1 MNERAATHSP
11 APPALWHVDEGRALF
26 AGPLQRNAPHRHSVP
41 VYLAALY
48 GSFQLRIKGAA
59 WLSCRTAVVPTGIA
73 YEFDM
78 RGEPLAVIYLEPNV
92 AGADALVPLVSGARE
107 VGGALVGSTGEVSA
121 LRTLYE
127 RRDARADIAPALQA
141 LTHFSERKAYRNLD
155 PRVARAVAAMQT
167 GEAAATPVAEMA
179 AAAGLS
185 ASRFQHVFTEH
196 VGVPFR
202 RYRAWHRLR
211 AAIREVVEGS
221 SYTAAAH
228 AAGFADQAHFAREFR
243 RTFGAP
249 ASQGLA
255 GRRATSPFSATL
267 P

>member
-1 MNERAATHSP
+1 LNERATTKSARPT
-11 APPALWHVDEGRALF
+11 ALWHVDEGRALF
-26 AGPLQRNAPHRHSVP
+26 SGPLQRNAPHRHSVP
-41 VYLAALY
+41 VYLAGLY
-48 GSFQLRIKGAA
+48 GSFQLRIESAA
-59 WLSCRTAVVPTGIA
+59 WLSCRTAVVPAGVA

-92 AGADALVPLVSGARE
+92 AGADALVPLVRGARE
-107 VGGALVGSTGEVSA
+107 VCGALIGSTGEVSA

-127 RRDARADIAPALQA
+127 RRDKRADIATALLA
-141 LTHFSERKAYRNLD
+141 LTDFSERKAYRNMD

-167 GEAAATPVAEMA
+167 GEAAAAPVASMA
-179 AAAGLS
+179 AAVGLS

-211 AAIREVVEGS
+211 AAIREVVDGS

-249 ASQGLA
+249 ASQGLC
-255 GRRATSPFSATL
+255 RAS
-267 P
+267 

>member
-1 MNERAATHSP
+1 
-11 APPALWHVDEGRALF
+11 
-26 AGPLQRNAPHRHSVP
+26 
-41 VYLAALY
+41 VYLAGLY
-48 GSFQLRIKGAA
+48 GSFQLRIGGGA
-59 WLSCRTAVVPTGIA
+59 WLSCRTAVLPAGVA

-92 AGADALVPLVSGARE
+92 AGADALVPLVGGARE
-107 VGGALVGSTGEVSA
+107 VCGALVGSTGEVSA
-121 LRTLYE
+121 LRALYE
-127 RRDARADIAPALQA
+127 RRDRRTDIAPALRA
-141 LTHFSERKAYRNLD
+141 LTDFSERRAHRNID
-155 PRVARAVAAMQT
+155 PRVARAVAAMQA
-167 GEAAATPVAEMA
+167 GEAAAAPVAEMA
-179 AAAGLS
+179 AAVGLS

-249 ASQGLA
+249 ASQGLC
-255 GRRATSPFSATL
+255 RAP
-267 P
+267 